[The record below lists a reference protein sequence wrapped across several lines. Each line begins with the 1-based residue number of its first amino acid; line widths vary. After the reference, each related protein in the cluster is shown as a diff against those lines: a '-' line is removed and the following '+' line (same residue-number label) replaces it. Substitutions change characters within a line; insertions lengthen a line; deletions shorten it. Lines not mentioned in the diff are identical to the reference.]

1 MEIQV
6 LYFQRRFEGLYE
18 LLQQSAL
25 LWLEFEAK
33 SYEFFEFWSN
43 QLYTYISAEKVFNL
57 IFWDLAEMSFLFY
70 YHNPFIW
77 GNFCCN
83 L

>member
-25 LWLEFEAK
+25 SWLEFEAE

-43 QLYTYISAEKVFNL
+43 QLYTYISAEKVF
-57 IFWDLAEMSFLFY
+57 WDLAAMSFLFY